1 MFKRLQPES
10 SNISEFRQNLGS
22 LLYKFAWLVE
32 ICAVA
37 IGITIAV
44 MMMMSSFTESMK
56 ASGNEFGVM
65 ETTNIIIAGLPF
77 IMVAITELTKIPFA
91 QACYYTT
98 SRFWKYVF
106 GIALLLISVITFES
120 AFNGFERNDSSLNY
134 AIDKLRGDMNKLDE
148 TIKPKEE
155 RIEELSA
162 LTIEKVEGK
171 YNQRTQSL
179 LTTKQNK
186 IKDLNA
192 EIARLRSSI
201 QTESTDLIK
210 NQIADKTKE
219 IAELRKQ
226 RDTDIRIERER
237 ASQASSNINNGLD
250 SQKRTLQVQLSVEN
264 KKLEDLNNS
273 QKTEIDDLG
282 VFGSKKAIIDRYAP
296 QIKDVQSTIAR
307 LREQIF
313 AIDPLANQRE
323 ASQESKAEIDRIRRN
338 YADMIKAEETGRAEL
353 QQKLNL
359 QIGAKEED
367 ISGII
372 EQYRTQIQASE
383 NDFLTQQAQ
392 NKEDRDAQL
401 ARLENQTQE
410 IDRLQNEIQGLKI
423 SRVEL
428 RDQINI
434 KVAENQI
441 YRFAQKFY
449 GVKSAADLK
458 RNQVQKVA
466 MVFYGS
472 LAALVALTGVMLA
485 FASFVASDST
495 FIDRDQKRNEAP
507 KEKLSMRRAVVKAMV
522 AVRRFFVRARRRN
535 KKIVYK
541 ENIKVVTKEIPVQK
555 VVLTEKPVEI
565 IHKQLVHVPMYTND
579 PALLKTNPDFDFDAD
594 KKKVE
599 EEGTSNFNHDKGE

>member
-226 RDTDIRIERER
+226 RDTDIKIERER

-264 KKLEDLNNS
+264 KKLENLNNS
-273 QKTEIDDLG
+273 QKTEIDELG